1 MMIESHRMNDVFFIG
16 TRENLLL
23 DRIVAALDLLKRR
36 SISMRFERL
45 GEFIEFGKVG
55 ECIL

>member
-1 MMIESHRMNDVFFIG
+1 MNDVFFIG